1 MRKLI
6 VLTMLCMACNS
17 ACTQNPKN
25 ESATLS
31 LKPVGGRC
39 EDCEAVL
46 EYKNLNKVLNWIDT
60 LPDFNE
66 RGPKLEV
73 SGTIYKHD
81 GKTPAKDVILYV
93 YHTDQIGEY
102 SVRGDEKDWG
112 KRHGYI
118 RGWIKTSA
126 DGKYKFYTLR
136 PGAYPM
142 GGNPAHIHPIIREGD
157 GHVYW
162 IDEYLFDDDPILS
175 DSERKDQPGRGGSGI
190 LKTKRD
196 KNGILVAERNI
207 ILGLNIPGY
216 DKLINN

>member
-1 MRKLI
+1 MKKL
-6 VLTMLCMACNS
+6 VAVTLLCMACIS
-17 ACTQNPKN
+17 ACTQNQKR
-25 ESATLS
+25 ESATLT

-46 EYKNLNKVLNWIDT
+46 EYKNLNKPLTWIDT

-66 RGPKLEV
+66 PGPKLEV

-93 YHTDQIGEY
+93 YHTDQKGEY

-118 RGWIKTSA
+118 RGWIKTNA

-136 PGAYPM
+136 PGAYPT
-142 GGNPAHIHPIIREGD
+142 GGNPAHIHPIISEAD

-162 IDEYLFDDDPILS
+162 IDEYLFDDDPILT

-190 LKTKRD
+190 LKTKRA
-196 KNGILVAERNI
+196 KNGILMAERNI

-216 DKLINN
+216 DKVINN